1 MIGKKIHWDFWSSQN
16 KRWWIVNR
24 DGFHKRSEN
33 LRTEFIGMRNV
44 NLELLNSLKIIR
56 TSFHENNSW
65 RPEVWQH
72 YDRLERKCENHWL
85 RIEFPSKNNQ
95 QITNLVLCRLRIFY
109 IEVYSLRSWYLEFCN
124 FCKLIRRVGR
134 ASYRGFL
141 SFSTQPSGS
150 ISNFKESSKP
160 LKNLVKTCLEET
172 SRAQTRCRICH
183 FMI

>member
-1 MIGKKIHWDFWSSQN
+1 M
-16 KRWWIVNR
+16 
-24 DGFHKRSEN
+24 RSVI
-33 LRTEFIGMRNV
+33 RIRNV
-44 NLELLNSLKIIR
+44 KFQLLNGLKIIG
-56 TSFHENNSW
+56 TSFDQHNS
-65 RPEVWQH
+65 RRSEAWQH
-72 YDRLERKCENHWL
+72 YHRFERKCQNYWL
-85 RIEFPSKNNQ
+85 RLQFPRKNNP
-95 QITNLVLCRLRIFY
+95 QITNLALCRLRIFY